1 MLAKGETC
9 NRQCYNFFN
18 DTKEERNE
26 LKIYIHNEF
35 FVPVRKHTHLIT
47 PPGVVCVSFLFA
59 YFVISSHIV
68 CFCWKRKSEKCVY
81 KQIKATIYR
90 IDKFFESVRAL
101 NVIWMLKC
109 MRRRRNINTKYR
121 CYTFLFPIIL
131 AILFGAFV
139 KCEVKNMRSKSI
151 IRERKKVFRK
161 YSTSLNIYLNSIQ

>member
-1 MLAKGETC
+1 MLRFC
-9 NRQCYNFFN
+9 LLILSF
-18 DTKEERNE
+18 
-26 LKIYIHNEF
+26 
-35 FVPVRKHTHLIT
+35 HLI
-47 PPGVVCVSFLFA
+47 
-59 YFVISSHIV
+59 HIV
-68 CFCWKRKSEKCVY
+68 CFCSKRKSEKCVY

-90 IDKFFESVRAL
+90 IDEFFESVRAL

-121 CYTFLFPIIL
+121 CYTFLFPILL

-151 IRERKKVFRK
+151 IRERKKVSRK

>member
-1 MLAKGETC
+1 MQPTVL
-9 NRQCYNFFN
+9 QFFQRHRPK
-18 DTKEERNE
+18 KEERNE

-68 CFCWKRKSEKCVY
+68 CFCSKRKSEKCVY

-109 MRRRRNINTKYR
+109 MRRRRNINTKILMLHIYKKYW
-121 CYTFLFPIIL
+121 CYTFLFPILL

-139 KCEVKNMRSKSI
+139 KCEVKNMRPKSI
-151 IRERKKVFRK
+151 IREKKSFSK
-161 YSTSLNIYLNSIQ
+161 I